1 MYFIIYLLFELRHF
15 FHYFIL
21 IPFSHIHIFSPLA
34 LILKFTQITLH
45 MMFEVVFFF
54 FLSQGH
60 IKLADFGLC
69 TGLKKAHRTE
79 FYREI
84 SPSDMKDFS
93 EEN

>member
-1 MYFIIYLLFELRHF
+1 MLISIVLLL
-15 FHYFIL
+15 
-21 IPFSHIHIFSPLA
+21 
-34 LILKFTQITLH
+34 
-45 MMFEVVFFF
+45 
-54 FLSQGH
+54 QGH

-93 EEN
+93 KKNTFLREFQAEVTW

>member
-1 MYFIIYLLFELRHF
+1 MIIYSVELKIQCF
-15 FHYFIL
+15 FI
-21 IPFSHIHIFSPLA
+21 SS
-34 LILKFTQITLH
+34 
-45 MMFEVVFFF
+45 FFCI
-54 FLSQGH
+54 SKGH

-93 EEN
+93 KKTLYGITLKMCSSRI

>member
-1 MYFIIYLLFELRHF
+1 MIIYFMIF
-15 FHYFIL
+15 FSF
-21 IPFSHIHIFSPLA
+21 
-34 LILKFTQITLH
+34 K
-45 MMFEVVFFF
+45 
-54 FLSQGH
+54 GH

-93 EEN
+93 KKKSVLC